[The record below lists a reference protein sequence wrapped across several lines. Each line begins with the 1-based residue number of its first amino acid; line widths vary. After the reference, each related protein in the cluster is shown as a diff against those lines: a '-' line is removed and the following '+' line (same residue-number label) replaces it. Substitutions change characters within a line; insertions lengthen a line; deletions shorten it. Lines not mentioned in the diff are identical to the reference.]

1 MMNQLLKTIDI
12 TRNRESLEAVI
23 SKVEANI
30 YIVGINS
37 DFFTAKEN
45 RETYNEIK
53 NLKIMYSIVRLIHMG
68 TMPLI
73 EHEQLDNL
81 LEVVFKKKTDEN
93 NKIWRKSLANG
104 EGINKVLD
112 IIEDKIKQQEKIAIV
127 VSARQ
132 MQQQM
137 SRRYSYYCC
146 QNGNYKP
153 LLESFKPIK
162 RRF

>member
-1 MMNQLLKTIDI
+1 
-12 TRNRESLEAVI
+12 
-23 SKVEANI
+23 
-30 YIVGINS
+30 
-37 DFFTAKEN
+37 
-45 RETYNEIK
+45 
-53 NLKIMYSIVRLIHMG
+53 
-68 TMPLI
+68 LI

-93 NKIWRKSLANG
+93 SKIWRKSLANG

-137 SRRYSYYCC
+137 SDDILTIAAKTEITSRY
-146 QNGNYKP
+146 
-153 LLESFKPIK
+153 
-162 RRF
+162 